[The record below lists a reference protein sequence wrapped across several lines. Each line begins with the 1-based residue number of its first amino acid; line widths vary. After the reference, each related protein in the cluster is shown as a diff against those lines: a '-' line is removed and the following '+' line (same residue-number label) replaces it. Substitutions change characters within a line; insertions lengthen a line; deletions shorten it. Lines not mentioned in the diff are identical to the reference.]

1 VTVEGQC
8 LPRQGA
14 CANCHSERSGKTLDL
29 AIDRPLPPPIR
40 IVRDVL
46 PSTLKLIVVAN
57 DVVVETD
64 MTELAIDRGPSILS
78 DRTVIRVGGNGTTWL
93 GESRGC
99 SFGYRWRS
107 RWLTF
112 LGVMAL
118 LTVPFDALGQSTPVT
133 SGMSNLTATTVE
145 FFIDP
150 NSNARMQADKW
161 RES

>member
-1 VTVEGQC
+1 VLQRTIKQD
-8 LPRQGA
+8 PQSR
-14 CANCHSERSGKTLDL
+14 HRS
-29 AIDRPLPPPIR
+29 
-40 IVRDVL
+40 
-46 PSTLKLIVVAN
+46 STATAGPDCSRCVA
-57 DVVVETD
+57 EYAQTHRRR
-64 MTELAIDRGPSILS
+64 ELGPSILP
-78 DRTVIRVGGNGTTWL
+78 DMPDIRVGGNGTTWL
-93 GESRGC
+93 GESRRC

-118 LTVPFDALGQSTPVT
+118 LTVPFDALGQSTPAT

-145 FFIDP
+145 LFIDP